1 MKRTIFLLLLILAPG
16 LLHAQMAFHP
26 TPPKVPDYVVF
37 AGDTVRLDRQ
47 DFRERMDRELI
58 SFTYMHTNSTLMLRR
73 EATFSKRRNT
83 CFPFQ
88 SLGKVKDVR

>member
-1 MKRTIFLLLLILAPG
+1 MKRTLLLIL
-16 LLHAQMAFHP
+16 LLVPALLFAQPAMHP
-26 TPPKVPDYVVF
+26 TPPRVPDYVVF

-73 EATFSKRRNT
+73 SRRMFGLVT
-83 CFPFQ
+83 
-88 SLGKVKDVR
+88 